1 MAIMKIN
8 RRDSLRAAG
17 AAMAAFTLGMVKR
30 SYGATQPPPDSLLQ
44 VEPAG
49 LLDTKLRT
57 IAELPLTQ
65 NGSAVE
71 YSPERAGS
79 ISEPTLWRYTNNQP
93 PAIEFDY
100 RKSTIKIDN
109 RGTATRGG
117 TLSFA
122 DLDSLPKHS
131 HVVLLQC
138 ASPNP
143 RGIVKWTGVRFSE
156 IARMLGVQ
164 PFAHYCRL
172 VGSDR
177 YWVEE
182 EMDTMLHPQTM
193 LAWMLNDEP
202 ISPKHGAPMRLIIPF
217 RYGGRSVK
225 AVTEIYFSSNVFD
238 MPRLP

>member
-1 MAIMKIN
+1 MRLT

-17 AAMAAFTLGMVKR
+17 AAMATFTLGMVTR
-30 SYGATQPPPDSLLQ
+30 GNAGTPPAPDALRQAQPG
-44 VEPAG
+44 G

-57 IAELPLTQ
+57 IAELPLTP

-71 YSPERAGS
+71 YPPERAGT
-79 ISEPTLWRYTNNQP
+79 ISEPTLWRYTDNQT

-100 RKSTIKIDN
+100 RKSTIKVDN

-117 TLSFA
+117 TLTLA
-122 DLDSLPKHS
+122 DLDLLPKHS
-131 HVVLLQC
+131 QVVLLQC

-143 RGIVKWTGVRFSE
+143 RGIVKWTGVRFAE

-164 PFAHYCRL
+164 PFAHYCRV

-182 EMDTMLHPQTM
+182 EMQTMLHPQTM

-202 ISPKHGAPMRLIIPF
+202 IPPRHGAPMRLIIPF